1 MKAFLDTFSAI
12 SRGNRNDLSR
22 VEVLSCFIWKC
33 CMSASKAVGRTS
45 KTSILVEAVN
55 LQSQTDPPLSEAS
68 IGDVFWWGDCNGEP

>member
-1 MKAFLDTFSAI
+1 MRSMAATTDSGKSVTK
-12 SRGNRNDLSR
+12 LSR